1 MKDLFIVTKFT
12 MKDMLQRKSFIITT
26 IIFLIMIVVGFNIP
40 NFMKM
45 LNKDSDVNKIEIID
59 SGNVFEGTLES
70 LKDLDTGYEI
80 QILNEDYEKI
90 KEKAK
95 NDRIRYNILTILVY
109 IVGIVLLAQLFNL
122 QIVHGEEYRETSNTK
137 LTRESVLKADRG
149 SIKDSSGTMLAS
161 VDAQYSIVLYKT
173 KVNNETLNTTIL
185 KLLNILST
193 NSDSYVDNFLID
205 VNPYR
210 FKLEEE
216 ESQKKWKKAN
226 NIDEDATAEEAFNYF
241 KNKYDITSDNVEDI
255 RKILA
260 IRYEISYK
268 GYSSTKS
275 IEIASNISRQSLE
288 QIKERNAEFSGVEVV
303 ETPVRVYPL
312 KTTASHILGRIGR
325 IESSELEGNEDI
337 YNQNDIIGKSGIE
350 YVFEKYLKGTDGVKQ
365 IDMNVDGTITDE
377 YVSKEAVSGSDVIL
391 TIDSKLQAVTEQA
404 LADNINKIANHGF
417 SQENNPA
424 DAGAAVVLNV
434 KTGEVIAMASYPDYD
449 PSAFVNGIDTNTWNY
464 YINGDTKPLE
474 NKAISAMYSPGST
487 YKMVT
492 ALAGLETG
500 TITPKTKINDTG
512 VFRKYNSSWKC
523 WNRHGHGYL
532 NVSQAIEHSCNYF
545 FYDLGDRLGIDNLA
559 KYSYY
564 LGLGHKTGIELKGE
578 IDGVLASNEIA
589 KQENRVWNPGE
600 TISAA
605 IGQSYNTFTPLQMAK
620 YVAMIA
626 NRGKNLDVTIV
637 KSIINPDGSEVSRD
651 EYESY
656 VNEKLGLQQE
666 NVEEMNFKEENIE
679 AILEGMRG
687 VTSESGGTAYST
699 FRNFNIEVGGKTGSA
714 QTGVQGKTNA
724 WFVGFAPFDDP
735 EIAIVVFVRNGGHG
749 SYTAEVAR
757 DIIAQ
762 YFGMNT
768 NQVTENTTAIPTVQ
782 IIN

>member
-1 MKDLFIVTKFT
+1 M
-12 MKDMLQRKSFIITT
+12 
-26 IIFLIMIVVGFNIP
+26 G
-40 NFMKM
+40 
-45 LNKDSDVNKIEIID
+45 
-59 SGNVFEGTLES
+59 
-70 LKDLDTGYEI
+70 
-80 QILNEDYEKI
+80 
-90 KEKAK
+90 KAKGK
-95 NDRIRYNILTILVY
+95 NDRIRYNIITILVY
-109 IVGIVLLAQLFNL
+109 IIGIVLLVQLFNL
-122 QIVHGEEYRETSNTK
+122 QIIHGEEYRETSNTK
-137 LTRESVLKADRG
+137 LTRESILEADRG
-149 SIKDSSGTMLAS
+149 DIKDSSGTILAT
-161 VDAQYSIVLYKT
+161 VDAQYSVVLYKT
-173 KVNNETLNTTIL
+173 KVNNETLNNTIL

-193 NSDSYVDNFLID
+193 NGDSYVDNFLID

-216 ESQKKWKKAN
+216 ASQKKWKKAN

-241 KNKYDITSDNVEDI
+241 KDKYEITTENLDDA

-268 GYSSTKS
+268 GYSNTKS
-275 IEIASNISRQSLE
+275 IEIASNISRESLL
-288 QIKERNAEFSGVEVV
+288 QIKERNSEFPGVEVT
-303 ETPVRVYPL
+303 EKSTRIYPL
-312 KTTASHILGRIGR
+312 GNTASHIIGQIGK
-325 IESSELEGNEDI
+325 IESSELEGNEDT
-337 YNQNDIIGKSGIE
+337 YNPNDIIGKAGIE
-350 YVFEKYLKGTDGVKQ
+350 YVFEKYLKGKNGVKQ

-377 YVSKEAVSGSDVIL
+377 YVSEEAVSGSDIIL
-391 TIDSKLQAVTEQA
+391 TIDSKLQAVTEEA
-404 LADNINKIANHGF
+404 LKNNINKIANMGF
-417 SQENNPA
+417 SA
-424 DAGAAVVLNV
+424 DAGTAVVLNI
-434 KTGEVIAMASYPDYD
+434 KTGEVLAMASYPDYN

-500 TITPKTKINDTG
+500 AITTKEKIRDTG
-512 VFRKYNSSWKC
+512 VYRKYNSSWKC
-523 WNRHGHGYL
+523 WNTSGHGYL
-532 NVSQAIEHSCNYF
+532 NVSEAIQHSCNYF
-545 FYDLGDRLGIDNLA
+545 FYEVGDRIGIDTLS

-578 IDGVLASNEIA
+578 ISGVLASNQIA
-589 KQENRVWNPGE
+589 EQENRVWNPGE

-605 IGQSYNTFTPLQMAK
+605 IGQSYNTFTPLQMAR

-626 NRGKNLDVTIV
+626 NRGKKLDVTIV
-637 KSIINPDGSEVSRD
+637 KSIVRPDGSEVPRD
-651 EYESY
+651 EYENY
-656 VNEKLGLQQE
+656 VNGKLGLTPD
-666 NVEEMNFKEENIE
+666 NTEEMTFKEENIN

-714 QTGVQGKTNA
+714 QTGIEGKTNA

-735 EIAIVVFVRNGGHG
+735 EIAIVVFVRNGEHG

-768 NQVTENTTAIPTVQ
+768 NQIMEDTNAIPTVQ

>member
-1 MKDLFIVTKFT
+1 M
-12 MKDMLQRKSFIITT
+12 
-26 IIFLIMIVVGFNIP
+26 G
-40 NFMKM
+40 
-45 LNKDSDVNKIEIID
+45 
-59 SGNVFEGTLES
+59 
-70 LKDLDTGYEI
+70 
-80 QILNEDYEKI
+80 

-226 NIDEDATAEEAFNYF
+226 NINEDATAEEAFNYF

-417 SQENNPA
+417 SQEDNPA

-687 VTSESGGTAYST
+687 VTSESGGTAYSI
-699 FRNFNIEVGGKTGSA
+699 FKDSNIKVGGKTGSA
-714 QTGVQGKTNA
+714 QAGKKTHA

-735 EIAIVVFVRNGGHG
+735 EIAVVSIIENGGHG
-749 SYTAEVAR
+749 AYAAQVAKDIFDSYFYEDEVKS
-757 DIIAQ
+757 
-762 YFGMNT
+762 N
-768 NQVTENTTAIPTVQ
+768 NEN
-782 IIN
+782 

>member
-1 MKDLFIVTKFT
+1 
-12 MKDMLQRKSFIITT
+12 MLKKALEYRK
-26 IIFLIMIVVGFNIP
+26 
-40 NFMKM
+40 
-45 LNKDSDVNKIEIID
+45 
-59 SGNVFEGTLES
+59 EGEL
-70 LKDLDTGYEI
+70 LGKV
-80 QILNEDYEKI
+80 
-90 KEKAK
+90 KEK
-95 NDRIRYNILTILVY
+95 NDRIRYNVITILVY
-109 IVGIVLLAQLFNL
+109 IIGIVLLAQLFNL
-122 QIVHGEEYRETSNTK
+122 QIIHGQEYRETSNTK

-149 SIKDSSGTMLAS
+149 DIKDSSGTIIAT
-161 VDAQYSIVLYKT
+161 VDTQYSIVLYKT
-173 KVNNETLNTTIL
+173 KVSNETLNNTIL
-185 KLLNILST
+185 KLVNILST
-193 NSDSYVDNFLID
+193 NGDQHVDNFLID
-205 VNPYR
+205 INPYR

-216 ESQKKWKKAN
+216 KSQKAWKKAN
-226 NIDEDATAEEAFNYF
+226 NINENATAEEVFNFF
-241 KNKYDITSDNVEDI
+241 KDKYEITTESVEDA

-275 IEIASNISRQSLE
+275 IEIASNISKQSLLE
-288 QIKERNAEFSGVEVV
+288 ISEKNSEFSGVEVTG
-303 ETPVRVYPL
+303 EPIRIYPL
-312 KTTASHILGRIGR
+312 VNTASHVVGRIGK
-325 IESSELEGNEDI
+325 IEASELEGNEDI

-350 YVFEKYLKGTDGVKQ
+350 YVFEKYLKGTDGIKQ
-365 IDMNVDGTITDE
+365 IDMNVDGTITGE
-377 YVSKEAVSGSDVIL
+377 YTSQEAVSGSDVIL

-404 LADNINKIANHGF
+404 LKNNIEKIANGGF
-417 SQENNPA
+417 SETSPA
-424 DAGAAVVLNV
+424 DAGSAVVLNV
-434 KTGEVIAMASYPDYD
+434 KTGEVLAMASYPDYS

-487 YKMVT
+487 FKMAT
-492 ALAGLETG
+492 AIAGLESG
-500 TITPKTKINDTG
+500 AITTTEKINDTG
-512 VFRKYNSSWKC
+512 VFKKYNSSWKC
-523 WNRHGHGYL
+523 WIYTSNHIGHGRL
-532 NVSQAIEHSCNYF
+532 SVSDAIKHSCNYF
-545 FYDLGDRLGIDNLA
+545 FYEVGDRIGIDTLS
-559 KYSYY
+559 KYAYY
-564 LGLGHKTGIELKGE
+564 LGLGHKTGVELQGE
-578 IDGVLASNEIA
+578 ISGVLASNEIA
-589 KQENRVWNPGE
+589 KQEGRVWNPGE

-637 KSIINPDGSEVSRD
+637 KSIINADGSEVSRD

-656 VNEKLGLQQE
+656 VNERLGLTE
-666 NVEEMNFKEENIE
+666 DTAEEMSFKEENIN

-699 FRNFNIEVGGKTGSA
+699 FKDFNIEVGGKTGSA
-714 QTGVQGKTNA
+714 QTGVEGKTNA

-749 SYTAEVAR
+749 GYTAEVAR

-768 NQVTENTTAIPTVQ
+768 NQVTEDVSALPTVQ

>member
-1 MKDLFIVTKFT
+1 M
-12 MKDMLQRKSFIITT
+12 
-26 IIFLIMIVVGFNIP
+26 G
-40 NFMKM
+40 
-45 LNKDSDVNKIEIID
+45 
-59 SGNVFEGTLES
+59 
-70 LKDLDTGYEI
+70 
-80 QILNEDYEKI
+80 
-90 KEKAK
+90 KAKGK
-95 NDRIRYNILTILVY
+95 NDRIRYNIITILVY
-109 IVGIVLLAQLFNL
+109 IIGIVLLVQLFNL
-122 QIVHGEEYRETSNTK
+122 QIIHGEEYRETSNTK
-137 LTRESVLKADRG
+137 LTRESMLEADRG
-149 SIKDSSGTMLAS
+149 DIKDSSGTTLAT
-161 VDAQYSIVLYKT
+161 VDAQYSVVLYKT
-173 KVNNETLNTTIL
+173 KVNNETLNNTIL

-193 NSDSYVDNFLID
+193 NGDSYVDNFLID

-216 ESQKKWKKAN
+216 ASQKKWKKAN

-241 KNKYDITSDNVEDI
+241 KDKYEITTENLDDA

-268 GYSSTKS
+268 GYSNTKS
-275 IEIASNISRQSLE
+275 IEIASNISRESLL
-288 QIKERNAEFSGVEVV
+288 QIKERNSEFPGVEVT
-303 ETPVRVYPL
+303 EKSTRIYPL
-312 KTTASHILGRIGR
+312 GNTASHIIGQIGK
-325 IESSELEGNEDI
+325 IESSELEGNEDT
-337 YNQNDIIGKSGIE
+337 YNPNDIIGKAGIE
-350 YVFEKYLKGTDGVKQ
+350 YVFEKYLKGKNGVKQ

-377 YVSKEAVSGSDVIL
+377 HVSEEAVSGSDIIL
-391 TIDSKLQAVTEQA
+391 TIDSKLQAVTEEA
-404 LADNINKIANHGF
+404 LKNNINKIANMGF
-417 SQENNPA
+417 SA
-424 DAGAAVVLNV
+424 DAGAAVVLNI
-434 KTGEVIAMASYPDYD
+434 KTGEVLAMASCPDYN
-449 PSAFVNGIDTNTWNY
+449 PSAFVTGIDTNTWNY

-500 TITPKTKINDTG
+500 AITTKEKIRDTG
-512 VFRKYNSSWKC
+512 IYRKYNSSWKC
-523 WNRHGHGYL
+523 WNTSGHGYL
-532 NVSQAIEHSCNYF
+532 NVSEAIQHSCNYF
-545 FYDLGDRLGIDNLA
+545 FYEVGDRIGIDTLS

-578 IDGVLASNEIA
+578 ISGVLASNQIA
-589 KQENRVWNPGE
+589 EQENRVWNPGE

-605 IGQSYNTFTPLQMAK
+605 IGQSYNTFTPLQMAR

-626 NRGKNLDVTIV
+626 NRGKKLDVTIV
-637 KSIINPDGSEVSRD
+637 KSIVRPDGSEVPRD
-651 EYESY
+651 EYENY
-656 VNEKLGLQQE
+656 VNDKLGLTPD
-666 NVEEMNFKEENIE
+666 NTEEMTFKEENIN

-714 QTGVQGKTNA
+714 QTGIEGKTNA

-735 EIAIVVFVRNGGHG
+735 EIAIVVFVRNGEHG

-768 NQVTENTTAIPTVQ
+768 NQIMEDTNAIPTVQ

>member
-1 MKDLFIVTKFT
+1 M
-12 MKDMLQRKSFIITT
+12 
-26 IIFLIMIVVGFNIP
+26 G
-40 NFMKM
+40 
-45 LNKDSDVNKIEIID
+45 
-59 SGNVFEGTLES
+59 
-70 LKDLDTGYEI
+70 
-80 QILNEDYEKI
+80 

-95 NDRIRYNILTILVY
+95 NDRIRYNIITILVY
-109 IVGIVLLAQLFNL
+109 LVGIVLLAQLFNL

-241 KNKYDITSDNVEDI
+241 KNKYDIASDNVEDI

-303 ETPVRVYPL
+303 ETPVRVYPQ

-377 YVSKEAVSGSDVIL
+377 YVSKEAVSGADVIL
-391 TIDSKLQAVTEQA
+391 TVDSKLQAVTEQA

-523 WNRHGHGYL
+523 WNRYGHGYL

-545 FYDLGDRLGIDNLA
+545 FYDLGDRIGIDNLA

-637 KSIINPDGSEVSRD
+637 KSIIKPDGSEVSRD

>member
-1 MKDLFIVTKFT
+1 M
-12 MKDMLQRKSFIITT
+12 
-26 IIFLIMIVVGFNIP
+26 G
-40 NFMKM
+40 
-45 LNKDSDVNKIEIID
+45 
-59 SGNVFEGTLES
+59 
-70 LKDLDTGYEI
+70 
-80 QILNEDYEKI
+80 

-149 SIKDSSGTMLAS
+149 SIKDSSGTMLAT

-173 KVNNETLNTTIL
+173 KVSNDTLNTTIL

-226 NIDEDATAEEAFNYF
+226 NINEDATAEETFNYF
-241 KNKYDITSDNVEDI
+241 KNKYDIKSDNVEDI

-523 WNRHGHGYL
+523 WNRYGHGYL

-666 NVEEMNFKEENIE
+666 NVEEMSFKEENIE

-699 FRNFNIEVGGKTGSA
+699 FKNFNIEVGGKTGSA

>member
-1 MKDLFIVTKFT
+1 M
-12 MKDMLQRKSFIITT
+12 
-26 IIFLIMIVVGFNIP
+26 G
-40 NFMKM
+40 
-45 LNKDSDVNKIEIID
+45 
-59 SGNVFEGTLES
+59 
-70 LKDLDTGYEI
+70 
-80 QILNEDYEKI
+80 

-434 KTGEVIAMASYPDYD
+434 KTGEVIAMASYPDYN
-449 PSAFVNGIDTNTWNY
+449 PSTFVNGIDTNTWNY

-523 WNRHGHGYL
+523 WNRYGHGYL

-666 NVEEMNFKEENIE
+666 NVEEMSFKEENIE

-699 FRNFNIEVGGKTGSA
+699 FKNFNIEVGGKTGSA

>member
-1 MKDLFIVTKFT
+1 M
-12 MKDMLQRKSFIITT
+12 
-26 IIFLIMIVVGFNIP
+26 
-40 NFMKM
+40 
-45 LNKDSDVNKIEIID
+45 
-59 SGNVFEGTLES
+59 
-70 LKDLDTGYEI
+70 
-80 QILNEDYEKI
+80 
-90 KEKAK
+90 
-95 NDRIRYNILTILVY
+95 
-109 IVGIVLLAQLFNL
+109 LLAQLFNL

-417 SQENNPA
+417 SQEDNPA

-500 TITPKTKINDTG
+500 TITPKTKISDTG

>member
-1 MKDLFIVTKFT
+1 MEKTK
-12 MKDMLQRKSFIITT
+12 S
-26 IIFLIMIVVGFNIP
+26 
-40 NFMKM
+40 
-45 LNKDSDVNKIEIID
+45 
-59 SGNVFEGTLES
+59 
-70 LKDLDTGYEI
+70 
-80 QILNEDYEKI
+80 
-90 KEKAK
+90 K
-95 NDRIRYNILTILVY
+95 NDRIRYNMITILVY
-109 IVGIVLLAQLFNL
+109 IIGILLLVQLFNL

-137 LTRESVLKADRG
+137 LTRESILEADRG
-149 SIKDSSGTMLAS
+149 NIKDSSGSILAT

-173 KVNNETLNTTIL
+173 KVSNDTLNNAIL

-193 NSDSYVDNFLID
+193 NGDSYVDNFLID

-210 FKLEEE
+210 FKLEQED
-216 ESQKKWKKAN
+216 SQKKWKQAN
-226 NIDEDATAEEAFNYF
+226 NIDENASAEEAFNYF
-241 KNKYDITSDNVEDI
+241 KNKYQITTENLDDA

-268 GYSSTKS
+268 GYSNTKS
-275 IEIASNISRQSLE
+275 IEIASNISRQSLL
-288 QIKERNAEFSGVEVV
+288 QIKERNSEFPGVEVT
-303 ETPVRVYPL
+303 EKPIRTYPL
-312 KTTASHILGRIGR
+312 GNTASHIIGRIGK
-325 IESSELEGNEDI
+325 IESSELEGNEDT
-337 YNQNDIIGKSGIE
+337 YEQNDIIGKSGIE
-350 YVFEKYLKGTDGVKQ
+350 YVFEKYLKGKNGVKQ

-377 YVSKEAVSGSDVIL
+377 YISEEAVSGSDVIL
-391 TIDSKLQAVTEQA
+391 TIDSKLQAVTEEA
-404 LADNINKIANHGF
+404 LKKNIEKIAGLGYG
-417 SQENNPA
+417 A

-434 KTGEVIAMASYPDYD
+434 KNGEVIAMASYPDYN

-500 TITPKTKINDTG
+500 AITTKEKIRDTG
-512 VFRKYNSSWKC
+512 VYRKYNSSWKC
-523 WNRHGHGYL
+523 WNTSGHGYL
-532 NVSQAIEHSCNYF
+532 NVSQAIQHSCNYF
-545 FYDLGDRLGIDNLA
+545 FYEVGDRIGIDTLS

-578 IDGVLASNEIA
+578 IPGVLASSEIA

-626 NRGKNLDVTIV
+626 NRGKKLDVTII
-637 KSIINPDGSEVSRD
+637 KSIVNPDGSEVSRD
-651 EYESY
+651 EYEKY
-656 VNEKLGLQQE
+656 VENKLGLDPDDT
-666 NVEEMNFKEENIE
+666 EEMTFKEENIN

-699 FRNFNIEVGGKTGSA
+699 FKNFNIEVGGKTGSA
-714 QTGVQGKTNA
+714 QTGIQGKTNA

-735 EIAIVVFVRNGGHG
+735 EIAIVVFVRNGEHG

-768 NQVTENTTAIPTVQ
+768 NQITENTNAIPTVQ

>member
-1 MKDLFIVTKFT
+1 M
-12 MKDMLQRKSFIITT
+12 
-26 IIFLIMIVVGFNIP
+26 G
-40 NFMKM
+40 
-45 LNKDSDVNKIEIID
+45 
-59 SGNVFEGTLES
+59 
-70 LKDLDTGYEI
+70 
-80 QILNEDYEKI
+80 

-193 NSDSYVDNFLID
+193 NGDLYVDNFLID

-241 KNKYDITSDNVEDI
+241 KNKYDIASDNVEDI

-523 WNRHGHGYL
+523 WNRYGHGYL

-666 NVEEMNFKEENIE
+666 NVEEMSFKEENIE

>member
-1 MKDLFIVTKFT
+1 M
-12 MKDMLQRKSFIITT
+12 
-26 IIFLIMIVVGFNIP
+26 G
-40 NFMKM
+40 
-45 LNKDSDVNKIEIID
+45 
-59 SGNVFEGTLES
+59 
-70 LKDLDTGYEI
+70 
-80 QILNEDYEKI
+80 

-149 SIKDSSGTMLAS
+149 SIKDSSGTMLAT

-226 NIDEDATAEEAFNYF
+226 NINEDATAEEAFNYF
-241 KNKYDITSDNVEDI
+241 KNKYDITFDNVEDI

-523 WNRHGHGYL
+523 WNRYGHGYL

-666 NVEEMNFKEENIE
+666 NVEEMSFKEENIE

-699 FRNFNIEVGGKTGSA
+699 FKNFNIEVGGKTGSA

>member
-1 MKDLFIVTKFT
+1 MGK
-12 MKDMLQRKSFIITT
+12 
-26 IIFLIMIVVGFNIP
+26 
-40 NFMKM
+40 
-45 LNKDSDVNKIEIID
+45 NK
-59 SGNVFEGTLES
+59 G
-70 LKDLDTGYEI
+70 
-80 QILNEDYEKI
+80 
-90 KEKAK
+90 K
-95 NDRIRYNILTILVY
+95 NDRIRYNIITILVY
-109 IVGIVLLAQLFNL
+109 IIGIVLLVQLFNL
-122 QIVHGEEYRETSNTK
+122 QIVHGAEYRETSNIK

-149 SIKDSSGTMLAS
+149 NIKDSSGTTLAT

-173 KVNNETLNTTIL
+173 KVSNETLNNTIL
-185 KLLNILST
+185 NLLNILST
-193 NSDSYVDNFLID
+193 NGDSYVDNFLID

-216 ESQKKWKKAN
+216 ESQRKWKKAN
-226 NIDEDATAEEAFNYF
+226 NIDENASAEEAFNYF
-241 KNKYDITSDNVEDI
+241 KKKYEITTDNVEDA

-268 GYSSTKS
+268 GYSNTKS

-288 QIKERNAEFSGVEVV
+288 QIKERNAEFSGVEIT
-303 ETPVRVYPL
+303 ETPIRKYTL
-312 KTTASHILGRIGR
+312 GNTASHILGRIGR

-337 YNQNDIIGKSGIE
+337 YDQNDIIGKAGIE

-417 SQENNPA
+417 SREDNPA

-434 KTGEVIAMASYPDYD
+434 KTGEVIAMASYPEYD

-512 VFRKYNSSWKC
+512 VFRKYNSSWRC
-523 WNRHGHGYL
+523 WNRYGHGYL

-578 IDGVLASNEIA
+578 ISGVLASNEIA

-626 NRGKNLDVTIV
+626 NRGKKLDVTIV
-637 KSIINPDGSEVSRD
+637 KSIINPDGSEVARD
-651 EYESY
+651 EYEAY
-656 VNEKLGLQQE
+656 VNEKLGLQE
-666 NVEEMNFKEENIE
+666 DDTEEMNFKEENIE

-699 FRNFNIEVGGKTGSA
+699 FKNFNIEVGGKTGSA

-757 DIIAQ
+757 EIIAQ

>member
-1 MKDLFIVTKFT
+1 M
-12 MKDMLQRKSFIITT
+12 
-26 IIFLIMIVVGFNIP
+26 G
-40 NFMKM
+40 
-45 LNKDSDVNKIEIID
+45 
-59 SGNVFEGTLES
+59 
-70 LKDLDTGYEI
+70 
-80 QILNEDYEKI
+80 

-149 SIKDSSGTMLAS
+149 SIKDSSGTMLAT

-193 NSDSYVDNFLID
+193 NGDSYVDNFLID

-241 KNKYDITSDNVEDI
+241 KNKYDIASDNVEDI
-255 RKILA
+255 RKILV
-260 IRYEISYK
+260 IRYEMSYK

-523 WNRHGHGYL
+523 WNRYGHGYL

-666 NVEEMNFKEENIE
+666 NVEEMSFKEENIE

>member
-1 MKDLFIVTKFT
+1 M
-12 MKDMLQRKSFIITT
+12 
-26 IIFLIMIVVGFNIP
+26 G
-40 NFMKM
+40 
-45 LNKDSDVNKIEIID
+45 
-59 SGNVFEGTLES
+59 
-70 LKDLDTGYEI
+70 
-80 QILNEDYEKI
+80 

-149 SIKDSSGTMLAS
+149 SIKDSSGTMLAT

-193 NSDSYVDNFLID
+193 NGDSYVDNFLID

-210 FKLEEE
+210 FKLEE

-241 KNKYDITSDNVEDI
+241 KNKYDIASDNVEDI

-512 VFRKYNSSWKC
+512 VFRKYNSYWKC
-523 WNRHGHGYL
+523 WNRYGHGYL

-620 YVAMIA
+620 NVAMIA

-699 FRNFNIEVGGKTGSA
+699 FKNFNIEVGGKTGSA